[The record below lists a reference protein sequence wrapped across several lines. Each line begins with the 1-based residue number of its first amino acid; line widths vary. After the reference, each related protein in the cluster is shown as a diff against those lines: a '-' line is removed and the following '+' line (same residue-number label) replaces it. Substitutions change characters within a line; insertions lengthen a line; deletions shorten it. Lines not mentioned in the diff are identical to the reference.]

1 MMVEVTEE
9 HFEAL
14 VVAALESIPDEL
26 SAQMDNVA
34 VVIEDLGYSANLLG
48 LYEGVPL
55 TGRGINY
62 GGLVVPDR
70 ITIYRQPICRVAR
83 DEDDVV
89 HQVTKTVIHEVGH
102 HFGISDARLRE
113 LGWG

>member
-1 MMVEVTEE
+1 MVHVTEE
-9 HFEAL
+9 RFEEL
-14 VVAALESIPDEL
+14 VIAALESIPDEL
-26 SAQMDNVA
+26 SARMDNVA
-34 VVIEDLGYSANLLG
+34 VVIEDSGYSAHVLG

-62 GGLVVPDR
+62 GGLAVPDR

-89 HQVTKTVIHEVGH
+89 VQVTKTVIHEVGH